1 MKLTIDNRE
10 IEARTG
16 QTLLELVKALGL
28 DTDRLATR
36 PLAAKIAGETLTLNY
51 VPVRLKE

>member
-16 QTLLELVKALGL
+16 QTLLELVKALGWIRTGSPPGL
-28 DTDRLATR
+28 WRRRSPVR
-36 PLAAKIAGETLTLNY
+36 PL
-51 VPVRLKE
+51 P